1 MKEIKNQDNMSEHKP
16 IHKRNT
22 PKHMVMDLIYAF
34 YKLELEGVPL
44 SLKTYITEET
54 IALYSKRITEII
66 LPILHEYG
74 IRIHEDQGQFYDFD
88 KKIQDMTFHETIH
101 VLTIILESQFMDQVK
116 VALEKGT
123 LQKIYD
129 KLIHLNTSKFAFQ
142 DDLLFNHYQ
151 RSLNQL
157 INVTP
162 KNDETTQAFKRLQR
176 VIRKQRS
183 RAPILHE
190 QDTFICPSCTKALY
204 SYKQRFC
211 QQCGQKLLKD

>member
-1 MKEIKNQDNMSEHKP
+1 MSEHKT
-16 IHKRNT
+16 IHKRYT
-22 PKHMVMDLIYAF
+22 PKHMVMDLTYAF
-34 YKLELEGVPL
+34 YKLEHEGIPL
-44 SLKTYITEET
+44 SLKTDITEET
-54 IALYSKRITEII
+54 IVVYSKRITEII

-123 LQKIYD
+123 LQRIYD

-176 VIRKQRS
+176 VIRKHRS

-190 QDTFICPSCTKALY
+190 QDTFICPSCTKALD
-204 SYKQRFC
+204 SHKQRFC

>member
-1 MKEIKNQDNMSEHKP
+1 
-16 IHKRNT
+16 
-22 PKHMVMDLIYAF
+22 MDLIHAF
-34 YKLELEGVPL
+34 CKLNLENIPI
-44 SLKTYITEET
+44 SLNTDLPKET
-54 IALYSKRITEII
+54 IASYSKRITETI

-88 KKIQDMTFHETIH
+88 KDIQEMTFHEIIH
-101 VLTIILESQFMDQVK
+101 ALTIILESQFMDQVK

-129 KLIHLNTSKFAFQ
+129 KLIHLNTSRFAFQ
-142 DDLLFNHYQ
+142 DDLLFNLYQ

-162 KNDETTQAFKRLQR
+162 KSEETTKAFKRLQR
-176 VIRKQRS
+176 VVRKQRS
-183 RAPILHE
+183 REPILHE
-190 QDTFICPSCTKALY
+190 HDTFICPSCTKALY
-204 SYKQRFC
+204 SHKQRFC